1 MIKIQ
6 DEIQIPLEI
15 IDIII
20 DSLQVGVYVVDS
32 SGKTLYVNKTYEDMS
47 LLPRKELIG
56 KRMDDLVKQKY
67 FNASASLIVLKNKK
81 PAITTF
87 TTKTNRKLLSHGK
100 PIFNKN
106 QDLILVVN
114 TVYDISS
121 FDHYMNLVNIGDYGD
136 YKGEIIA
143 RSSQMVSIINFASK
157 LTNVDSTVLIT
168 GESGVGKE
176 VLARLIHSLSIRKN
190 KPFIKI
196 NCASIPEN
204 LIETELFGYEGGSF
218 TGSNPKGKKGIFE
231 AADQGTIFLDE
242 IGELPVNVQAKLL
255 QVLQDKQFTKVGAIR
270 PNLVDVRIIA
280 ATNKNIEEMITNK
293 TFREDLYYRLNVIS
307 IYIPPLRERQSDIEP
322 LTEYMVGKINAKYKL
337 NKQFSK
343 DLIDFFKTLP
353 WRGNIR
359 ELENT
364 IEKLMIFTEGNY
376 ITKEDYMFIFSNKHS
391 SNTLIPNI
399 FDCEKEKLKSIMA
412 TCKNIQELAKQMGIS
427 RSTAIRKLKKYNLIF
442 QK

>member
-6 DEIQIPLEI
+6 EEIQIPLEV

-20 DSLQVGVYVVDS
+20 DNLQVGVYVVDG
-32 SGKTLYVNKTYEDMS
+32 SGKTLYVNQTYEDMS

-56 KRMDDLVKQKY
+56 KRMDELVKQKY
-67 FNASASLIVLKNKK
+67 FNASASLIVLKTKK

-106 QDLILVVN
+106 QDLILVIN

-121 FDHYMNLVNIGDYGD
+121 FDNYMNLINIGDYKD
-136 YKGEIIA
+136 EIIA

-176 VLARLIHSLSIRKN
+176 ILARLIHSLSVRKN

-196 NCASIPEN
+196 NCAAIPEN

-218 TGSNPKGKKGIFE
+218 TSSNPKGKKGIFE

-242 IGELPVNVQAKLL
+242 IGELPLNVQAKLL

-270 PNLVDVRIIA
+270 PTIVDVRIIA
-280 ATNKNIEEMITNK
+280 ATNRNIEEMVTNK

-307 IYIPPLRERQSDIEP
+307 IYIPPLRERPDDIEP
-322 LTEYMVGKINAKYKL
+322 LTEYIVGKINAKYKL

-343 DLIDFFKTLP
+343 DLIDFIKTLQ
-353 WRGNIR
+353 WKGNIR

-364 IEKLMIFTEGNY
+364 IEKLIIFTEGNY
-376 ITKEDYMFIFSNKHS
+376 IAKEDYMFIFGNKHGS
-391 SNTLIPNI
+391 TLISDI
-399 FDCEKEKLKSIMA
+399 FDCEKEKLKSVMA
-412 TCKNIQELAKQMGIS
+412 TCKNIQELAKKMGVS
-427 RSTAIRKLKKYNLIF
+427 RSTAIRKLKRYNLIF

>member
-270 PNLVDVRIIA
+270 PTLVDVRIIA